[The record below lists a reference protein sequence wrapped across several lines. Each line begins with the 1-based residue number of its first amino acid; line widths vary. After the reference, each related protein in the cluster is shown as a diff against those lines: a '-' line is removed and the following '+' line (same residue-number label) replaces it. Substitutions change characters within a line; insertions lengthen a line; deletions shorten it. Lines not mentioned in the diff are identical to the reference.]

1 MKKYISF
8 FRMKFIAGLQY
19 RVAAYAGMAT
29 QFVWGGMEIL
39 IYRCFYL
46 ENQDSFPMQ
55 IQALSSYIWLQQGL
69 LLLFSWFFEAEVIN
83 SINDGNIAYEL
94 CRPCDIYGMWF
105 SRTMAVRVSKV
116 LLRCIPLFAF
126 AICLPAPYGLR
137 LPPSFAAAGMFFIS
151 GILGFLNVVAFGML
165 IYISTFF
172 TISSQGIRTFAMSI
186 VELLGGSV
194 IPIPFLPDR
203 LQQIVELLPF
213 ASMQNAPFRIYGG
226 DIVGIEAVQ
235 TILLQLFWLV
245 VMVLIGKIW
254 ISKALKR
261 VVVQGG

>member
-8 FRMKFIAGLQY
+8 FRMKLIAGLQY

-29 QFVWGGMEIL
+29 QFMWGGMEIL

-46 ENQDSFPMQ
+46 ENQNSFPMQ
-55 IQALSSYIWLQQGL
+55 MQALASYIWLQQGL
-69 LLLFSWFFEAEVIN
+69 FLLFSWFLETEIIN
-83 SINDGNIAYEL
+83 SISDGNIAYEL

-105 SRTMAVRVSKV
+105 SRTMAVRVSRV
-116 LLRCIPLFAF
+116 LLRCIPVFVFAV
-126 AICLPAPYGLR
+126 CLPAPYGLR
-137 LPPSFAAAGMFFIS
+137 LPPSFTAAGLFVIS
-151 GILGFLNVVAFGML
+151 GILGFLNVIAFGMI

-172 TISSQGIRTFAMSI
+172 TISAQGIRIFAMSI

-194 IPIPFLPDR
+194 IPIPFLPDGLR
-203 LQQIVELLPF
+203 QVVELLPF

-226 DIVGIEAVQ
+226 DIAGIEAIQV
-235 TILLQLFWLV
+235 ILLQLFWLV
-245 VMVLIGKIW
+245 VMVLIGKAW
-254 ISKALKR
+254 INKALKR